1 MKSKLILFGALGM
14 FVGGVVLLS
23 WTAWRPKEYTLGG
36 VEAGAMDESPTA
48 NVSKTRVEQTTVTAG
63 KKTRVQNSTAKANR
77 TAKNVPPVA
86 TTAQNANAAAKPQD
100 MKVANALDRNRY
112 LASRLKPLLPAHTTL
127 MDAAAGFKNQRQFIA
142 ALHVSKNLDI
152 RFDQIKKKTTSEP
165 RRSLDDSVRE
175 LRPDMSK
182 NVAKAEVD
190 KAEAQAK
197 DDEQLTKDAA
207 KKAAAAEKLAANYRS

>member
-1 MKSKLILFGALGM
+1 MKSKSILFGALAM

-23 WTAWRPKEYTLGG
+23 WAAWPPKEYTLGG
-36 VEAGAMDESPTA
+36 VEAGAMDESPTS

-63 KKTRVQNSTAKANR
+63 KETRVQNSTAKANR

-86 TTAQNANAAAKPQD
+86 TTAQNASAAAKPQD

-152 RFDQIKKKTTSEP
+152 RFDQIKKKMTGEP

-175 LRPDMSK
+175 LRPDMGR